1 MENKNGKPT
10 RKTKMENKK
19 EYLFTSEVVSPGH
32 PDKCADIIA
41 DSIVDRLIIEDKDSR
56 VASEVFV
63 AGKHVVIGGEVKS
76 NANLSNADYV
86 KIVKDALAK
95 IGYDGKGA
103 FTKEQCLHPDDVE
116 VQVLLNQQSPDIN
129 QGVDQTDGEIGAGD
143 QGIMFGFASS
153 ETADFMPAA
162 ITYARMLCDKVYHYA
177 LAHNHKLGVDIKT
190 QVTLDYGSKENFEN
204 CKPQKIHTI
213 VVSAPS
219 TESMDIK
226 EVRALIQGLI
236 DDTGLPTELY
246 DPKTTIIHINPTG
259 RYVSHSS
266 LHDSG
271 LTGRKLIVDSFGGY
285 APIGGGAQSSKDYTK
300 VDRSGL
306 YAARWLAK
314 HIVAAGLAKK
324 CNVQISYAIG
334 VARPTSVSVDTCGTY
349 TTINDDELSAFVSK
363 TFSLTPRWITEKFNL
378 DQPSEDTFLYA
389 DVASRGQVGQSDYPW
404 EQLDELDKFEA
415 LK

>member
-1 MENKNGKPT
+1 M
-10 RKTKMENKK
+10 KK
-19 EYLFTSEVVSPGH
+19 QTQYLFTSEVVSPGH

-76 NANLSNADYV
+76 KATLSDKDYE

-95 IGYDGKGA
+95 IGYDGKSA
-103 FTKEQCLHPDDVE
+103 FSKEQCLHPDDVK
-116 VQVLLNQQSPDIN
+116 VQVLLNQQSPDIS
-129 QGVDQTDGEIGAGD
+129 QGVDQTTGEIGAGD

-153 ETADFMPAA
+153 ETADYMPAA
-162 ITYARMLCDKVYHYA
+162 ITYARILCDKVYNYA
-177 LAHNHKLGVDIKT
+177 LHHNQKLGVDIKT
-190 QVTLDYGSKENFEN
+190 QVTVDYGTKANFEN

-219 TESMDIK
+219 VEGMPIE
-226 EVRALIQGLI
+226 EVRSLIQGLI
-236 DDTGLPTELY
+236 DDAGLPTNMY
-246 DPKTTIIHINPTG
+246 DKNSTIIHINPTG
-259 RYVSHSS
+259 RYVNHSS

-306 YAARWLAK
+306 YAARWIAK
-314 HIVAAGLAKK
+314 HIVASGLAKK
-324 CNVQISYAIG
+324 AIVQISYAIG
-334 VARPTSVSVDTCGTY
+334 VARPTSVAVDTMGTY
-349 TTINDDELSAFVSK
+349 TKFDDDTLSQFVMD
-363 TFSLTPRWITEKFNL
+363 TFPLTPRWITEKFAL
-378 DQPSEDTFLYA
+378 DKPSEKTFLYA
-389 DVASRGQVGQSDYPW
+389 DVAARGQVGQSDYPW
-404 EQLDELDKFEA
+404 EKLDELDRFENIQ
-415 LK
+415 K

>member
-1 MENKNGKPT
+1 M
-10 RKTKMENKK
+10 
-19 EYLFTSEVVSPGH
+19 YLFTSEVVSPGH

-41 DSIVDRLIIEDKDSR
+41 DSIVDRLIMEDSNSR

-76 NANLSNADYV
+76 KANLSDKDYEQ
-86 KIVKDALAK
+86 IVKDALAK
-95 IGYDGKGA
+95 IGYDGKSA
-103 FTKEQCLHPDDVE
+103 FTKEQCLHPDDIK

-129 QGVDQTDGEIGAGD
+129 QGVDQEDGEIGAGD

-153 ETADFMPAA
+153 ETADYMPAA
-162 ITYARMLCDKVYHYA
+162 ISYARMLSDKVYHYA

-190 QVTLDYGSKENFEN
+190 QVTVDYGTKENFEN
-204 CKPQKIHTI
+204 CNPQKIHTI

-226 EVRALIQGLI
+226 EVRTLIQGLI
-236 DDTGLPTELY
+236 DDTGLPTNLY
-246 DPKTTIIHINPTG
+246 DPQTTIIHINPTG

-306 YAARWLAK
+306 YAARWIAK

-334 VARPTSVSVDTCGTY
+334 VARPTSVSVDTFGTY
-349 TTINDDELSAFVSK
+349 TIKNDDQLSDFIIE
-363 TFSLTPRWITEKFNL
+363 TFSLTPRWITKKFNL
-378 DQPSEDTFLYA
+378 DKPSAETFLYA
-389 DVASRGQVGQSDYPW
+389 DVAARGQVGQSDYPW
-404 EQLDELDKFEA
+404 EKLDELDKFEA
-415 LK
+415 FRK